1 MERPREGSGISG
13 SPHGGSGIR
22 VRSSLRVLTLNI
34 WNRHDPWEA
43 RLELIREG
51 LRELDPDVVGLQ
63 EVLSHEGR
71 SLADDIADG
80 LGYEVAFGA
89 AHDLGGGVLFG
100 NAVLSRWPIARSQA
114 FPLPTGETDEKRS
127 ILLAE
132 LGSPHGAIPFFVT
145 HLNWKF
151 HHGAVR
157 EAQVAA
163 VADIVMREAPM
174 EGLPPIVVG
183 DFNAQPE
190 ATEIRFMKGLHALNQ
205 KSVYFADTFDQ
216 AGKGPG
222 FTFDPVRNP
231 FAAIT
236 NEYPRRIDYVFVRG
250 PDAQGRGKP
259 LSSRVVF
266 EEIRN
271 GVAASDHYGVLS
283 EISM

>member
-1 MERPREGSGISG
+1 MPGDAGA
-13 SPHGGSGIR
+13 
-22 VRSSLRVLTLNI
+22 VARSFLRVLTLNI

-43 RLELIREG
+43 RLGLIRKG
-51 LRELDPDVVGLQ
+51 VRELDPDVVGLQ

-71 SLADDIADG
+71 SLADDIAEG

-100 NAVLSRWPIARSQA
+100 NAVLSRWPIGRSHA

-132 LGSPHGAIPFFVT
+132 LASPRGVLPFFVT

-151 HHGAVR
+151 HHGVVR

-163 VADIVMREAPM
+163 VAEIVMREAPM

-190 ATEIRFMKGLHALNQ
+190 SAEIRFLKGLQSLNQ

-216 AGKGPG
+216 TGEGHG

-250 PDAQGRGKP
+250 PDKQGRGKP

-266 EEIRN
+266 EELED

-283 EISM
+283 EISI

>member
-1 MERPREGSGISG
+1 MDRPREGAEAGG
-13 SPHGGSGIR
+13 AVHGGSGAAD
-22 VRSSLRVLTLNI
+22 RSFLRVLTLNI

-43 RLELIREG
+43 RLALIRKG
-51 LRELDPDVVGLQ
+51 LRALDADVIGLQ
-63 EVLSHEGR
+63 EVMSYEGR
-71 SLADDIADG
+71 SLADGIAEG
-80 LGYEVAFGA
+80 LGYEVAFGP

-132 LGSPHGAIPFFVT
+132 LASPRGALPFFVT

-151 HHGAVR
+151 HHGVVR

-163 VADIVMREAPM
+163 VAEIVMREAPM
-174 EGLPPIVVG
+174 AGLPPIVVG

-190 ATEIRFMKGLHALNQ
+190 AAEIRFMKGLQSLNQ

-236 NEYPRRIDYVFVRG
+236 NEYPRRIDYIFVRG
-250 PDAQGRGKP
+250 PDKQGRGKP

-266 EEIRN
+266 EEIED

-283 EISM
+283 EISI

>member
-1 MERPREGSGISG
+1 MERPREGSGAGG
-13 SPHGGSGIR
+13 SAHEGSGIAAR
-22 VRSSLRVLTLNI
+22 NSLRVLTLNI

-43 RLELIREG
+43 RLGLIRKG
-51 LRELDPDVVGLQ
+51 VRELAPDVVGLQ
-63 EVLSHEGR
+63 EVMSYEGR
-71 SLADDIADG
+71 SLADGIAEG
-80 LGYEVAFGA
+80 LGYEVAFGP

-127 ILLAE
+127 LLFAE
-132 LGSPHGAIPFFVT
+132 LASPRGVLPFFVT

-163 VADIVMREAPM
+163 AAEIVMREAPM

-205 KSVYFADTFDQ
+205 KSVYFADTFAQ
-216 AGKGPG
+216 TGEGPG

-236 NEYPRRIDYVFVRG
+236 NEYPRRIDYIFVRG
-250 PDAQGRGKP
+250 PDKQGRGKP
-259 LSSRVVF
+259 LSSRVVLQ
-266 EEIRN
+266 EIED
-271 GVAASDHYGVLS
+271 GVVASDHYGVLS
-283 EISM
+283 EISI

>member
-1 MERPREGSGISG
+1 MEGSREGSGAG
-13 SPHGGSGIR
+13 GPAHGRPGVAAR
-22 VRSSLRVLTLNI
+22 NVLRVLTLNI

-43 RLELIREG
+43 RLGLIRKG
-51 LRELDPDVVGLQ
+51 VRELAPDVVGLQ
-63 EVLSHEGR
+63 EVMWYEGR
-71 SLADDIADG
+71 SLADSIAEG

-100 NAVLSRWPIARSQA
+100 NAVLSRWPVARSQA

-127 ILLAE
+127 ILFAE
-132 LGSPHGAIPFFVT
+132 LASPHGVLPFFVT

-163 VADIVMREAPM
+163 VAEIVMREAPM
-174 EGLPPIVVG
+174 EGPPPVVVG

-216 AGKGPG
+216 TGKGPG

-231 FAAIT
+231 FAAVT
-236 NEYPRRIDYVFVRG
+236 NEYPRRIDYIFVRG
-250 PDAQGRGKP
+250 PDKQGRGKP

-266 EEIRN
+266 EEVED

-283 EISM
+283 EISV